1 MVWLYQFFTD
11 IKIAPSSVKLDEIIQ
26 SLNDDI
32 TKTEDEGKI
41 KNISLI
47 KQ

>member
-1 MVWLYQFFTD
+1 MVIPIFTD